1 MLALCILF
9 QDTAIGTTIATVAAT
24 DDDHG
29 SDGLIVFTFIYGNSE
44 GRFQID
50 PKSGVIELRKQLDRE
65 TTEMYSLIVQAA
77 DQGTP
82 SLSSTATVNVT
93 VLDIND
99 NAPLC
104 NHSSYVI
111 EVAENFTVNG
121 TVMSLQCS
129 DADQGQNSV
138 ITYNISSGN
147 TITKYMA
154 ERFLFLFCKAFFC
167 KAVSGNNG
175 IRQFI

>member
-1 MLALCILF
+1 M
-9 QDTAIGTTIATVAAT
+9 AAT

-29 SDGLIVFTFIYGNSE
+29 SDGLIVFTFIDGNSE

-65 TTEMYSLIVQAA
+65 TTEMYSLTVQAT

-82 SLSSTATVNVT
+82 SLSSAVTVNVT

-104 NHSSYVI
+104 NRSFYVI
-111 EVAENFTVNG
+111 EVAENFTVNS
-121 TVMSLQCS
+121 TLVSLQCS
-129 DADQGQNSV
+129 DADQEQNSV
-138 ITYNISSGN
+138 STYNISSGN

-154 ERFLFLFCKAFFC
+154 ER
-167 KAVSGNNG
+167 
-175 IRQFI
+175 